1 MPNAPPPLSGTLAGD
16 SPADRALALSLAEEH
31 DSAMRWAAALLKS
44 EPAAPLGLLITARLM
59 AAKGRREVAIE
70 GLEVTFERALDSGN
84 LPLAVVACCDLATL
98 GYDQNKHLD
107 AIAKSFCKGSP
118 RLLTKGAPPPELPRS
133 AQEFQPLPAAL
144 SGKAL
149 LSKAQ
154 DIVHEAKK
162 LLELDRAE
170 QTEKLKVA
178 PPPLFASLDE
188 ADLRAML
195 SVLETRTVPSGEVLI
210 EEGTPGAEAY
220 IVARGEVEVR
230 RKVHEE
236 KEETLLL
243 ARLGN
248 GSLFGEMA
256 LLSRAPRA
264 ASVVA
269 CRPSIIL
276 VARKDAL
283 DEIATRQPEVANVL
297 ADHCRRRM
305 VENLVRTS
313 AILSAVNP
321 RERPALIDRF
331 VTRTFEDGARLIDQ
345 GQESEGLHLIASG
358 EVAVMVRE
366 GDDDTTMVAK
376 LGVGEVV
383 GEVALVLRRPSS
395 ADVIAACPTVT
406 LHLPRDRFQELIKE
420 HPAILAKLYE
430 LAVQRDEETSSIVA
444 QEATD
449 ADDFVLV

>member
-1 MPNAPPPLSGTLAGD
+1 
-16 SPADRALALSLAEEH
+16 
-31 DSAMRWAAALLKS
+31 
-44 EPAAPLGLLITARLM
+44 
-59 AAKGRREVAIE
+59 
-70 GLEVTFERALDSGN
+70 
-84 LPLAVVACCDLATL
+84 
-98 GYDQNKHLD
+98 
-107 AIAKSFCKGSP
+107 
-118 RLLTKGAPPPELPRS
+118 LLTKGAPPPELPRS
-133 AQEFQPLPAAL
+133 AQEFSPLPAAL

-149 LSKAQ
+149 LSKTQ

-162 LLELDRAE
+162 LLDLDRADE
-170 QTEKLKVA
+170 KEKLKVA
-178 PPPLFASLDE
+178 PPPLFASLDRD
-188 ADLRAML
+188 DLRAML
-195 SVLETRTVPSGEVLI
+195 DVLEVRTVPAGEVLI

-230 RKVHEE
+230 RRIHEE
-236 KEETLLL
+236 KDETMLL

-248 GSLFGEMA
+248 GALFGEMA

-269 CRPSIIL
+269 ARPSIIL

-321 RERPALIDRF
+321 EERPALIDRF
-331 VTRTFEDGARLIDQ
+331 VTRTFEDGTRLIDQ

-358 EVAVMVRE
+358 EVAVIVRE
-366 GDDDTTMVAK
+366 GEDDTTMVAK

-406 LHLPRDRFQELIKE
+406 LHLPRDRFLELIKE

-430 LAVQRDEETSSIVA
+430 LAIQRDEETSSIVA